1 MKPLAYLALLI
12 ALGCDGRAEVF
23 RPPMAGGRGSHHQGP
38 APGSHDRGRIPD
50 GRTRG
55 PGFGYS
61 EGWHHRGGFRWSGVD
76 LVLGLGPWYYGGW
89 RGSPWWY
96 DYGWPAYEPLPV
108 RGYYPAEPVFAY
120 PAAPTVVVAANSGL
134 RDARSPEQLRAIF
147 GEQAAGLIRGD

>member
-12 ALGCDGRAEVF
+12 ALGCGGRAEVF
-23 RPPMAGGRGSHHQGP
+23 RPPMASGRGSHHQGP
-38 APGSHDRGRIPD
+38 ALGSHERGRMPD
-50 GRTRG
+50 GRARG

-61 EGWHHRGGFRWSGVD
+61 AGWHHRGGFRWSGVD
-76 LVLGLGPWYYGGW
+76 LVLGLGPWYHDSW

-96 DYGWPAYEPLPV
+96 DYGWPAYETVPV
-108 RGYYPAEPVFAY
+108 REYPVAPVFVDRS
-120 PAAPTVVVAANSGL
+120 APTVIVASSGGL